1 MSGTIILKNS
11 NTAAAVPTAAALQ
24 VGEVAVNTADGVLY
38 TKHSDGIIKT
48 IGAAALALKAPLAS
62 PTFTGTVSGITKA
75 MVGLGNVD
83 NTTDLLKPVSTATT
97 TAIGVETTRA
107 TAAEATK
114 VDKVAGK
121 GLSTEDFTTAEKTKL
136 AAQVIPVAASTTPA
150 ALGVGAVGTGT
161 TFARADH
168 VHTAPTTITGNAG
181 TATKLATARTINGT
195 SFDGSA
201 NITITTSAT
210 SIVVSAAFTM
220 PSTVASG
227 DSLVLALS
235 GTSALVGGSVASFE
249 ITDWNAA
256 VTTSAATAN
265 AASKTLTASTTIG
278 QVLSVSVVAIDN
290 YGNRSLPVVKTATVV
305 SVSIN
310 AVTITSPANAA
321 TGITATPTISG
332 NSFGVTN
339 GTDTQVSADWEI
351 WTGANRTGTLVWS
364 SINNTT
370 NKTSITVPAATL
382 VVNTTYYIAARYKG
396 TTYGYGGYGYCS
408 FTTAT
413 SFVPSVAG
421 AAYQGGFFAGKIVVG
436 GSTYALV
443 VAPKAS
449 GESLSKQCKTT
460 NDTTAGTL
468 SLNDGL
474 SNSNA
479 MNNASHP
486 AAQFCRAL
494 TIGGYS
500 DWYLPAKDELEIM
513 YRYLKPNSTANTSSG
528 ANSNSLPIGA
538 VYTASNPMTSVSAA
552 YVTGGAEAFSIGNYY
567 WSSTSDGTGFS
578 NKQIFTSGLQTIDAN
593 TNNLYVRAVRKVLI

>member
-1 MSGTIILKNS
+1 MVNNTTPHLGLQLPDPSNPLNTDVLRIISSFNTLDTAVDAKVTMAQV
-11 NTAAAVPTAAALQ
+11 NTAIQAVVGAAPAALDTLVEIAAQLASDESAAAAL
-24 VGEVAVNTADGVLY
+24 VTTVAAKVAKTDIIDVL
-38 TKHSDGIIKT
+38 TSAATNQPLSANQGKALSTLIAAKQAALVSGTTIKT
-48 IGAAALALKAPLAS
+48 VGGQSLL
-62 PTFTGTVSGITKA
+62 GSGDISI
-75 MVGLGNVD
+75 
-83 NTTDLLKPVSTATT
+83 ST
-97 TAIGVETTRA
+97 
-107 TAAEATK
+107 
-114 VDKVAGK
+114 
-121 GLSTEDFTTAEKTKL
+121 ST
-136 AAQVIPVAASTTPA
+136 
-150 ALGVGAVGTGT
+150 
-161 TFARADH
+161 
-168 VHTAPTTITGNAG
+168 N
-181 TATKLATARTINGT
+181 N
-195 SFDGSA
+195 
-201 NITITTSAT
+201 
-210 SIVVSAAFTM
+210 VVSAAFTM
-220 PSTVASG
+220 PSAVASG
-227 DSLVLALS
+227 GSLALALT

-249 ITDWNAA
+249 VTDWNAA

-364 SINNTT
+364 SINDTT

-413 SFVPSVAG
+413 SFLPTVAG
-421 AAYQGGFFAGKIVVG
+421 QAYQGGFFAGKIVVG

-449 GESLSKQCKTT
+449 GENTSRQWKTS

-500 DWYLPAKDELEIM
+500 DWYLPSRDELEIV
-513 YRYLKPNSTANTSSG
+513 YRNCKPNSTANTVYASRITNFG
-528 ANSNSLPIGA
+528 AGYNGVDSNGNGYNANSLPVGTA
-538 VYTASNPMTSVSAA
+538 YTASNPTTSVSAA
-552 YVTGGAEAFSIGNYY
+552 YVTGGAEAFSASWY
-567 WSSTSDGTGFS
+567 WSSTEF
-578 NKQIFTSGLQTIDAN
+578 NATSAWEQDFYNGNQTN
-593 TNNLYVRAVRKVLI
+593 YSKTNNYYVRAVRKVLI

>member
-1 MSGTIILKNS
+1 MSVIETGTLILKNS
-11 NTAAAVPTAAALQ
+11 NTAAAVPTAAVLQ
-24 VGEVAVNTADGVLY
+24 VGEVAVNTADGLLF
-38 TKHSDGIIKT
+38 TKHTD
-48 IGAAALALKAPLAS
+48 
-62 PTFTGTVSGITKA
+62 GTVKKCG
-75 MVGLGNVD
+75 G
-83 NTTDLLKPVSTATT
+83 ST
-97 TAIGVETTRA
+97 
-107 TAAEATK
+107 
-114 VDKVAGK
+114 
-121 GLSTEDFTTAEKTKL
+121 ST
-136 AAQVIPVAASTTPA
+136 
-150 ALGVGAVGTGT
+150 
-161 TFARADH
+161 
-168 VHTAPTTITGNAG
+168 N
-181 TATKLATARTINGT
+181 N
-195 SFDGSA
+195 
-201 NITITTSAT
+201 
-210 SIVVSAAFTM
+210 VVSAAFTM
-220 PSTVASG
+220 PSTVATG
-227 DSLVLALS
+227 GSLVLALS

-249 ITDWNAA
+249 VTDWNAA

-265 AASKTLTASTTIG
+265 AASKTLTASTTVG

-364 SINNTT
+364 SINDTT

-413 SFVPSVAG
+413 SFVPTVAG
-421 AAYQGGFFAGKIVVG
+421 QAYQGGFFAGKIVVG

-449 GESLSKQCKTT
+449 GENTSKQWKIS

-500 DWYLPAKDELEIM
+500 DWYLPAKDELEIL
-513 YRYLKPNSTANTSSG
+513 YRYLKPDSTVNGTSYG
-528 ANSNSLPIGA
+528 ANSNSLPVGA
-538 VYTASNPMTSVSAA
+538 AYTTSNPTTSVSAA
-552 YVTGGAEAFSIGNYY
+552 YVTGGAEAFSAGNYY
-567 WSSTSDGTGFS
+567 WSSTEDSATFAWGQYFSTGS
-578 NKQIFTSGLQTIDAN
+578 QYLNAKTGN
-593 TNNLYVRAVRKVLI
+593 YYVRAVRKVLI

>member
-1 MSGTIILKNS
+1 MSVIETGTLILKNS

-24 VGEVAVNTADGVLY
+24 VGEVAVNTADGKLY
-38 TKHSDGIIKT
+38 TKHTD
-48 IGAAALALKAPLAS
+48 
-62 PTFTGTVSGITKA
+62 GTVKTCG
-75 MVGLGNVD
+75 G
-83 NTTDLLKPVSTATT
+83 ST
-97 TAIGVETTRA
+97 
-107 TAAEATK
+107 
-114 VDKVAGK
+114 
-121 GLSTEDFTTAEKTKL
+121 ST
-136 AAQVIPVAASTTPA
+136 
-150 ALGVGAVGTGT
+150 
-161 TFARADH
+161 
-168 VHTAPTTITGNAG
+168 N
-181 TATKLATARTINGT
+181 N
-195 SFDGSA
+195 
-201 NITITTSAT
+201 
-210 SIVVSAAFTM
+210 VVSAAFTM
-220 PSTVASG
+220 PSTVATG
-227 DSLVLALS
+227 GSLALALS

-249 ITDWNAA
+249 VTDWNAA
-256 VTTSAATAN
+256 VTTTAATAN
-265 AASKTLTASTTIG
+265 AASKTLTASTTAG

-290 YGNRSLPVVKTATVV
+290 YGNRSLPVVKTATVA

-364 SINNTT
+364 SINDTV

-413 SFVPSVAG
+413 SFVPTVAG

-436 GSTYALV
+436 GLNYALV

-449 GESLSKQCKTT
+449 GESLSKQWKTT

-479 MNNASHP
+479 MNTNAHP

-500 DWYLPAKDELEIM
+500 DWYLPSRDELEIV
-513 YRYLKPNSTANTSSG
+513 YRNCKPDSTANAAYASRMTNWGVG
-528 ANSNSLPIGA
+528 AGVYNGVDSNGNGYNANSLPVGA
-538 VYTASNPMTSVSAA
+538 AYTTSNPTTSVSAA
-552 YVTGGAEAFSIGNYY
+552 YVAGGAEAFGAAYY
-567 WSSTSDGTGFS
+567 WSSTEFTATGAWEQNFGNGTQGNGYKAYNYS
-578 NKQIFTSGLQTIDAN
+578 
-593 TNNLYVRAVRKVLI
+593 VRAVRKVLI

>member
-1 MSGTIILKNS
+1 MVNNTTPHLGLQLPDPSNPLNTDVLRIISSFNTLDTAVDAKVTMAQV
-11 NTAAAVPTAAALQ
+11 NTAIQAVVGAAPAALDTLVEIAAQLASDESAAAAL
-24 VGEVAVNTADGVLY
+24 VTTVAAKVAKTDIVDALTSAATNQPLSANQGKALSTLIAAKQAALVSG
-38 TKHSDGIIKT
+38 TTIKT
-48 IGAAALALKAPLAS
+48 VGGQSLL
-62 PTFTGTVSGITKA
+62 GSGDISI
-75 MVGLGNVD
+75 
-83 NTTDLLKPVSTATT
+83 ST
-97 TAIGVETTRA
+97 
-107 TAAEATK
+107 
-114 VDKVAGK
+114 
-121 GLSTEDFTTAEKTKL
+121 ST
-136 AAQVIPVAASTTPA
+136 
-150 ALGVGAVGTGT
+150 
-161 TFARADH
+161 
-168 VHTAPTTITGNAG
+168 N
-181 TATKLATARTINGT
+181 N
-195 SFDGSA
+195 
-201 NITITTSAT
+201 
-210 SIVVSAAFTM
+210 VVSAAFTM
-220 PSTVASG
+220 PSAVASG
-227 DSLVLALS
+227 GSLALALT

-249 ITDWNAA
+249 VTDWNAA

-364 SINNTT
+364 SINDTT

-413 SFVPSVAG
+413 SFLPTVAG
-421 AAYQGGFFAGKIVVG
+421 QAYQGGFFAGKIVVG

-449 GESLSKQCKTT
+449 GENTSRQWKTS

-500 DWYLPAKDELEIM
+500 DWYLPSRDELEIV
-513 YRYLKPNSTANTSSG
+513 YRNCKPNSTANTVYASRITNFG
-528 ANSNSLPIGA
+528 AGYNGVDSNGNGYNANSLPVGTA
-538 VYTASNPMTSVSAA
+538 YTASNPTTSVSAA
-552 YVTGGAEAFSIGNYY
+552 YVTGGAEAFSASWY
-567 WSSTSDGTGFS
+567 WSSTEFTASGAWEQGFS
-578 NKQIFTSGLQTIDAN
+578 TGYQGSSSKTYDSC
-593 TNNLYVRAVRKVLI
+593 VRAVRKVLI

>member
-1 MSGTIILKNS
+1 MVNNTTPHLGLQLPDPSNPLNTDVLRIISSFNTLDTAIDAKVTMAQV
-11 NTAAAVPTAAALQ
+11 NTAIQAVVGAAPAALDTLAEIATQLASDESAAAAL
-24 VGEVAVNTADGVLY
+24 VTTVAAKVAKTDIVDALTSAATNQPLSANQGKALSTLIAAKQAALVSG
-38 TKHSDGIIKT
+38 TTIKT
-48 IGAAALALKAPLAS
+48 VGGQSLL
-62 PTFTGTVSGITKA
+62 GSG
-75 MVGLGNVD
+75 D
-83 NTTDLLKPVSTATT
+83 
-97 TAIGVETTRA
+97 
-107 TAAEATK
+107 
-114 VDKVAGK
+114 
-121 GLSTEDFTTAEKTKL
+121 
-136 AAQVIPVAASTTPA
+136 
-150 ALGVGAVGTGT
+150 
-161 TFARADH
+161 
-168 VHTAPTTITGNAG
+168 
-181 TATKLATARTINGT
+181 
-195 SFDGSA
+195 
-201 NITITTSAT
+201 ITISTST
-210 SIVVSAAFTM
+210 NNVVSAAYTM
-220 PSTVASG
+220 PSAVASG
-227 DSLVLALS
+227 GSLALALT

-249 ITDWNAA
+249 VTDWNAA
-256 VTTSAATAN
+256 VTTTAATAN
-265 AASKTLTASTTIG
+265 AASKTLTASTTVG

-364 SINNTT
+364 SINDTT

-449 GESLSKQCKTT
+449 GENTSKQWKTS

-500 DWYLPAKDELEIM
+500 DWYLPSRDELEIV
-513 YRYLKPNSTANTSSG
+513 YRNCKPDSTANNTSSG

-538 VYTASNPMTSVSAA
+538 AYTASNPTTSVSAA
-552 YVTGGAEAFSIGNYY
+552 YVTGGAEDFSTGTYY
-567 WSSTSDGTGFS
+567 WSSTEYAATYAWFQFFGNGSQSNFS
-578 NKQIFTSGLQTIDAN
+578 KTTSN
-593 TNNLYVRAVRKVLI
+593 SVRAVRKVLI

>member
-1 MSGTIILKNS
+1 MVNNTTPHLGLQLPDPSNPLNTDVLRIISSFNTLDTAVDAKVTMAQV
-11 NTAAAVPTAAALQ
+11 NTAIQAVVGSAPAALDTLAEIATQLASDESAAAAL
-24 VGEVAVNTADGVLY
+24 VTTVAAKVAKTDIVDALTSAATNQPLSANQGKALSTLIAAKQAALVSG
-38 TKHSDGIIKT
+38 TTIKT
-48 IGAAALALKAPLAS
+48 VGGQSLL
-62 PTFTGTVSGITKA
+62 GSG
-75 MVGLGNVD
+75 D
-83 NTTDLLKPVSTATT
+83 
-97 TAIGVETTRA
+97 
-107 TAAEATK
+107 
-114 VDKVAGK
+114 
-121 GLSTEDFTTAEKTKL
+121 
-136 AAQVIPVAASTTPA
+136 
-150 ALGVGAVGTGT
+150 
-161 TFARADH
+161 
-168 VHTAPTTITGNAG
+168 
-181 TATKLATARTINGT
+181 
-195 SFDGSA
+195 
-201 NITITTSAT
+201 ITISTST
-210 SIVVSAAFTM
+210 NNVVSAAYTM
-220 PSTVASG
+220 PSAVASG
-227 DSLVLALS
+227 GSLALALT

-249 ITDWNAA
+249 VTDWNAA
-256 VTTSAATAN
+256 VTTTAATAN
-265 AASKTLTASTTIG
+265 AASKTLTASTTVG

-339 GTDTQVSADWEI
+339 GTDAQVSADWEI

-364 SINNTT
+364 SINDTT

-421 AAYQGGFFAGKIVVG
+421 AAYRGGFFAGKIVVG

-449 GESLSKQCKTT
+449 GENTSKQWKTS

-500 DWYLPAKDELEIM
+500 DWYLPSRDELEIV
-513 YRYLKPNSTANTSSG
+513 YRNCKPDSTANTVYASRLDNWG
-528 ANSNSLPIGA
+528 ATPGQYNGVDSNGNGYNANSLPVGTA
-538 VYTASNPMTSVSAA
+538 YTTSNPTTSVSAA
-552 YVTGGAEAFSIGNYY
+552 YVTGGAEAFGNSWY
-567 WSSTSDGTGFS
+567 WSSTEFYATYAWRQYFGSGSQDST
-578 NKQIFTSGLQTIDAN
+578 NKTF
-593 TNNLYVRAVRKVLI
+593 NLYVRAVRKVLI

>member
-1 MSGTIILKNS
+1 MVNNTTPHLGLQLPDPSNPLNTDVLRIISSFNTLDTAVDAKVTMAQV
-11 NTAAAVPTAAALQ
+11 NTAIQAVVGSAPAALDTLAEIATQLASDESAAAAL
-24 VGEVAVNTADGVLY
+24 VTTVAAKVAKTDIVDALTSAATNQPLSANQGKALSTLIAAKQAALVSG
-38 TKHSDGIIKT
+38 TTIKT
-48 IGAAALALKAPLAS
+48 VGGQSLL
-62 PTFTGTVSGITKA
+62 GSG
-75 MVGLGNVD
+75 D
-83 NTTDLLKPVSTATT
+83 
-97 TAIGVETTRA
+97 
-107 TAAEATK
+107 
-114 VDKVAGK
+114 
-121 GLSTEDFTTAEKTKL
+121 
-136 AAQVIPVAASTTPA
+136 
-150 ALGVGAVGTGT
+150 
-161 TFARADH
+161 
-168 VHTAPTTITGNAG
+168 
-181 TATKLATARTINGT
+181 
-195 SFDGSA
+195 
-201 NITITTSAT
+201 ITISTST
-210 SIVVSAAFTM
+210 NNVVSAAYTM
-220 PSTVASG
+220 PSAVASG
-227 DSLVLALS
+227 GSLALALT

-249 ITDWNAA
+249 VTDWNAA
-256 VTTSAATAN
+256 VTTTAATAN
-265 AASKTLTASTTIG
+265 AASKTLTASTTVG

-364 SINNTT
+364 SINDTT

-413 SFVPSVAG
+413 SFVPTVAG
-421 AAYQGGFFAGKIVVG
+421 SAYQGGFFAGKIVVG

-449 GESLSKQCKTT
+449 GESLSKQWKTS

-500 DWYLPAKDELEIM
+500 DWYLPSRDELEIV
-513 YRYLKPNSTANTSSG
+513 YRNCKPDSAANTVYASRLDNWGVTPGQYNGVDSNG
-528 ANSNSLPIGA
+528 NGYNANSLPVGTA
-538 VYTASNPMTSVSAA
+538 YTTSNPTTSVSAA
-552 YVTGGAEAFSIGNYY
+552 YVTGGAEAFGNSWY
-567 WSSTSDGTGFS
+567 WSSTEFYATYAWRQYFGSGSQDST
-578 NKQIFTSGLQTIDAN
+578 NKTF
-593 TNNLYVRAVRKVLI
+593 NLYVRAVRKVLI

>member
-1 MSGTIILKNS
+1 MVNNTTPHLGLQLPDPSNPLNTDVLRIISSFNTLDTAVDAKVTMAQV
-11 NTAAAVPTAAALQ
+11 NTAIQAVVGAAPAALDTLVEIAAQLASDESAAAAL
-24 VGEVAVNTADGVLY
+24 VTTVAAKVAKTDIIDVL
-38 TKHSDGIIKT
+38 TSAATNQPLSANQGKALSTLIAAKQAALVSGTTIKT
-48 IGAAALALKAPLAS
+48 
-62 PTFTGTVSGITKA
+62 
-75 MVGLGNVD
+75 VGGQSLLGGGD
-83 NTTDLLKPVSTATT
+83 ISIST
-97 TAIGVETTRA
+97 
-107 TAAEATK
+107 
-114 VDKVAGK
+114 
-121 GLSTEDFTTAEKTKL
+121 ST
-136 AAQVIPVAASTTPA
+136 
-150 ALGVGAVGTGT
+150 
-161 TFARADH
+161 
-168 VHTAPTTITGNAG
+168 N
-181 TATKLATARTINGT
+181 N
-195 SFDGSA
+195 
-201 NITITTSAT
+201 
-210 SIVVSAAFTM
+210 VVSAAFTM
-220 PSTVASG
+220 PSAVASG
-227 DSLVLALS
+227 GSLALALS

-249 ITDWNAA
+249 VTDWNAA

-364 SINNTT
+364 SINDTT

-413 SFVPSVAG
+413 SFLPTVAG
-421 AAYQGGFFAGKIVVG
+421 QAYQGGFFAGKIVVG

-449 GESLSKQCKTT
+449 GENTSRQWKTS

-500 DWYLPAKDELEIM
+500 DWYLPSRDELEIV
-513 YRYLKPNSTANTSSG
+513 YRNCKPNSTANTVYASRITNFG
-528 ANSNSLPIGA
+528 AGYNGVDSNGNGYNANSLPVGTA
-538 VYTASNPMTSVSAA
+538 YTASNPTTSVSAA
-552 YVTGGAEAFSIGNYY
+552 YVTGGAEAFSASWY
-567 WSSTSDGTGFS
+567 WSSTEFNATGAWVQTFGTGYQD
-578 NKQIFTSGLQTIDAN
+578 NGGKTTN
-593 TNNLYVRAVRKVLI
+593 TCVRAVRKVLI

>member
-1 MSGTIILKNS
+1 MVNNTTPHLGLQLPDPSNPLNTDVLRIISSFNTLDTAVDAKVTMAQV
-11 NTAAAVPTAAALQ
+11 NTAIQAVVGAAPAALDTLVEIAAQLASDESAAAAL
-24 VGEVAVNTADGVLY
+24 VTTVAAKVAKTDIIDVL
-38 TKHSDGIIKT
+38 TSAATNQPLSANQGKALSTLIAAKQAALVSGTTIKT
-48 IGAAALALKAPLAS
+48 
-62 PTFTGTVSGITKA
+62 
-75 MVGLGNVD
+75 VGGQSLLGGGD
-83 NTTDLLKPVSTATT
+83 ISIST
-97 TAIGVETTRA
+97 
-107 TAAEATK
+107 
-114 VDKVAGK
+114 
-121 GLSTEDFTTAEKTKL
+121 ST
-136 AAQVIPVAASTTPA
+136 
-150 ALGVGAVGTGT
+150 
-161 TFARADH
+161 
-168 VHTAPTTITGNAG
+168 N
-181 TATKLATARTINGT
+181 N
-195 SFDGSA
+195 
-201 NITITTSAT
+201 
-210 SIVVSAAFTM
+210 VVSAAFTM
-220 PSTVASG
+220 PSAVASG
-227 DSLVLALS
+227 GSLALALS

-249 ITDWNAA
+249 VTDWNAA

-364 SINNTT
+364 SINDTT

-413 SFVPSVAG
+413 SFLPTVAG
-421 AAYQGGFFAGKIVVG
+421 QAYQGGFFAGKIVVG

-449 GESLSKQCKTT
+449 GENTSRQWKTS

-500 DWYLPAKDELEIM
+500 DWYLPSRDELEIV
-513 YRYLKPNSTANTSSG
+513 YRNCKLDSTVNRVIASRVVTWGSG
-528 ANSNSLPIGA
+528 GYNGIDSNGNGYNANSLPVGTA
-538 VYTASNPMTSVSAA
+538 YTASNPTTSVSAA
-552 YVTGGAEAFSIGNYY
+552 YVTGGAEAFSTSYY
-567 WSSTSDGTGFS
+567 WSSTGFTATGAWYQSFNFGDQDYS
-578 NKQIFTSGLQTIDAN
+578 LKTRTV
-593 TNNLYVRAVRKVLI
+593 YVRAVRKVLI